1 METQTVRMR
10 DIYNSCVWRSSIF
23 LKIILNVMNIKNAMT
38 GKERIQS
45 ELTSDGLL

>member
-1 METQTVRMR
+1 MR
-10 DIYNSCVWRSSIF
+10 DIYNSCVWRSSIY
-23 LKIILNVMNIKNAMT
+23 LKIILNVMNFNVFMT